1 LLRRLCDVAR
11 NELRLVEALSQ
22 YRQFDI
28 LVIECISAH
37 VEGFC
42 TRMGASPPVKGQ
54 LLTGQLALLRLSF
67 ADYYEMQLYRCPDLS
82 VLGFRRK
89 ENSQE
94 AKRFFD
100 RCISVDECLSA
111 GLIAPPIESMG
122 VYATSSP
129 LAAG

>member
-1 LLRRLCDVAR
+1 MYFGARRGVLHAYGR
-11 NELRLVEALSQ
+11 
-22 YRQFDI
+22 
-28 LVIECISAH
+28 
-37 VEGFC
+37 
-42 TRMGASPPVKGQ
+42 K
-54 LLTGQLALLRLSF
+54 
-67 ADYYEMQLYRCPDLS
+67 

-111 GLIAPPIESMG
+111 GLIAPPIESLG